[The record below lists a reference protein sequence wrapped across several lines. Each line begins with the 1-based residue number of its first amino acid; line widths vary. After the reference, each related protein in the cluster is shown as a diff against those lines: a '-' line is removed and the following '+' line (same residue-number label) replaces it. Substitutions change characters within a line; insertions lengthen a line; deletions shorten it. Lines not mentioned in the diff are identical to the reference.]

1 MDLATLA
8 PDLVETQSGLWVA
21 SDVDDVS
28 YPEGGHAR
36 CHQLEE
42 SSFWFR
48 HRTRCIV
55 ATLRRLP
62 PAGPVFDIGGGTGL
76 LASHLV
82 EAGFVSVVV
91 EPGASGAATAHGR
104 GLRPVVNASLDTAG
118 FLPGTLPGVGM
129 FDVLDTSRT
138 TRDSWCVSALSSKPG
153 AGSTSPCPLING
165 CGRPTTSA
173 PGTSAATP
181 RRRYPGCCS
190 GPASASSTPRTS
202 SVRFPCR
209 CWRCVRCP
217 AGSDSEPW
225 TRPKRPSPTIAPSVA
240 CSRILEAALDREVPV
255 VERGGRMRFG
265 TSILAVA
272 VNPGLTR
279 SWLRRRRRLGDGGLG
294 GDPVSYRRHAF
305 NSPVRVRSC
314 RAGVPTPRGG

>member
-62 PAGPVFDIGGGTGL
+62 PAGPLFDIGGGTGL

-82 EAGFVSVVV
+82 EAGFASVVV

-129 FDVLDTSRT
+129 FDVLEHIEDDERFLVRLRSLLQAGGRLYLTVPAYQ
-138 TRDSWCVSALSSKPG
+138 WLWSADDVR
-153 AGSTSPCPLING
+153 AGHF
-165 CGRPTTSA
+165 
-173 PGTSAATP
+173 
-181 RRRYPGCCS
+181 RRYTEATLRGVLLRS
-190 GPASASSTPRTS
+190 GFGVQYASYIFRPLPLPVLAVRSVPSRLGLRTVDSTEAAVADHR
-202 SVRFPCR
+202 
-209 CWRCVRCP
+209 
-217 AGSDSEPW
+217 SDRGPLGRS
-225 TRPKRPSPTIAPSVA
+225 
-240 CSRILEAALDREVPV
+240 LEAALDREVPV

-272 VNPGLTR
+272 VNPG
-279 SWLRRRRRLGDGGLG
+279 
-294 GDPVSYRRHAF
+294 
-305 NSPVRVRSC
+305 
-314 RAGVPTPRGG
+314 